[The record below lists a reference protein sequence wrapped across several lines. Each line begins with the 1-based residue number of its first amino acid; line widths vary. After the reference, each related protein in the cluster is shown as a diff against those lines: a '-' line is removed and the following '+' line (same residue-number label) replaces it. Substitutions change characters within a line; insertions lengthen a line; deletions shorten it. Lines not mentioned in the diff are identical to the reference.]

1 MMGILY
7 QTLIREEIARKVSIN
22 TTVIPVEWKD
32 TKFNLLDTP
41 GYFDFIGEMYG
52 AKRASE
58 GSILLVDA
66 SSGIEVGTEKA
77 WKNLEK
83 YKTPRIIF
91 INKMDKEE
99 VNFENL
105 LAQLKETF
113 GEKIVPFALPIGV
126 SSDFKGL
133 VSVIDEK
140 AYEYNGIQR
149 KEVELADD
157 FKVEIESIKEGL
169 METIAETDEEL
180 MEKIL

>member
-1 MMGILY
+1 
-7 QTLIREEIARKVSIN
+7 
-22 TTVIPVEWKD
+22 
-32 TKFNLLDTP
+32 
-41 GYFDFIGEMYG
+41 MYG

-58 GSILLVDA
+58 GSILLIDA
-66 SSGIEVGTEKA
+66 SAGIEVGTEKA

-105 LAQLKETF
+105 ISQLKDQF
-113 GEKIVPFALPIGV
+113 GDKIVPFALPIGV
-126 SSDFKGL
+126 SGDFKGF

-149 KEVELADD
+149 KEVDLADD
-157 FKVEIESIKEGL
+157 FKMEIDSIKEGL

-180 MEKIL
+180 MEKYFEGEEFTHEEITKD

>member
-1 MMGILY
+1 N
-7 QTLIREEIARKVSIN
+7 TVSDFDKEEIARKVSIN
-22 TTVIPVEWKD
+22 TTVIPVEWKN

-58 GSILLVDA
+58 GSILLIDA
-66 SSGIEVGTEKA
+66 SAGIEVGTEKA

-105 LAQLKETF
+105 ISQLKDQF
-113 GEKIVPFALPIGV
+113 GDKIVPFALP
-126 SSDFKGL
+126 
-133 VSVIDEK
+133 
-140 AYEYNGIQR
+140 
-149 KEVELADD
+149 
-157 FKVEIESIKEGL
+157 
-169 METIAETDEEL
+169 
-180 MEKIL
+180 